1 MIADLRLVAGLGNPG
16 PQYFETRHNV
26 GFMVVDCLASKK
38 KIVLEGSRPWNCKL
52 GKWGSV
58 LLVKPL
64 CYMNR
69 SGEVIGPLTRY
80 YKIEPQEIL
89 VVVDDIALPLG
100 RLRLRPSGSDGGHN
114 GLGSIIE
121 HLGEMFMRLRVGVGS
136 PQAGDLVDHVLGEF
150 ELPERDLAAK
160 AIERAA
166 EAVEHV
172 SQNGISSAMNVYN
185 RAEPTE
191 I

>member
-16 PQYFETRHNV
+16 PQYLETRHNV
-26 GFMVVDCLASKK
+26 GFMVVDCLASKE
-38 KIVLEGSRPWNCKL
+38 KIMLEGSRSWNCKL

-69 SGEVIGPLTRY
+69 SGEIIGPLARY
-80 YKIEPQEIL
+80 YKIQPEEIL

-121 HLGEMFMRLRVGVGS
+121 QLGEMFMRLRVGVGS
-136 PQAGDLVDHVLGEF
+136 PRGGDLVDHVLGEF
-150 ELPERDLAAK
+150 ELYERDLAEK
-160 AIERAA
+160 TIERAA
-166 EAVEHV
+166 EAVEHI
-172 SQNGISSAMNVYN
+172 SRNGITSAMNIYN

-191 I
+191 V